1 MMGDDAPQF
10 EDDAAAQIAAA
21 QKLVDSLK
29 KEHVLADL
37 ADASH
42 IPDPQ
47 PLSAST
53 SSAPS
58 STKKRALEADDDE
71 LPQSGTLADAL
82 GTVDNRSFFAK
93 LFRRKANSKR
103 RKQPTQAS
111 RETRALPAPSRALA
125 ALSASTSSSRAA
137 PEVVLREEDGDQ
149 GETRRWAAGFGLAV
163 AVGATAAAPYLFG

>member
-47 PLSAST
+47 PPAST